1 MKIKDLP
8 KNQNLG
14 GLKIKTP
21 NGRTG
26 YWKSQWDKG
35 VWVTEERYSSRIFPI
50 FVDSLE
56 ECLEWEVE
64 GIEDKTDDT
73 GPM

>member
-8 KNQNLG
+8 KNTNLG
-14 GLKIKTP
+14 GLKVKTT
-21 NGRTG
+21 NGTVG

-35 VWVTEERYSSRIFPI
+35 VWLMETLSSSRVFPI
-50 FVDSLE
+50 FVESLE
-56 ECLEWEVE
+56 ECLEWEIE
-64 GIEDKTDDT
+64 GVEDKTDDT